1 MSDISP
7 GTNSRQ
13 ARGKKI
19 MLPEVLRAEM
29 PSPYSM
35 PGIRAADNYGKRS
48 CAACKFFLSY
58 YSPRVGYAWGEGRCQ
73 LLAFRLQFL
82 PPSEPEPLARLGA
95 NTYASWV
102 CDLFESPEDDEM
114 PPPWN
119 DPWLDIGGEG

>member
-1 MSDISP
+1 MTDISP
-7 GTNSRQ
+7 GVLGRQ

-29 PSPYSM
+29 SSAYAM

-48 CAACKFFLSY
+48 CGVCKFYLNHYGSF
-58 YSPRVGYAWGEGRCQ
+58 GEGRCD

-82 PPSEPEPLARLGA
+82 PPQNEVFMRLGA
-95 NTYASWV
+95 ITYASWI
-102 CDLFESPEDDEM
+102 CDLFESPEEDEL